1 MMHPV
6 LDRQHG
12 LLVTTKEKSLE
23 KAPREVGLYRVLAVG
38 RRRELLLVA
47 DKDDSLRVEVEWNQT
62 SWLSS
67 LASFVHNEVVD

>member
-1 MMHPV
+1 MVHSV

-12 LLVTTKEKSLE
+12 LLVATKEKSFE
-23 KAPREVGLYRVLAVG
+23 ETPREVGLDRILTVG

-62 SWLSS
+62 SWLGS
-67 LASFVHNEVVD
+67 LASFIDNEVVD